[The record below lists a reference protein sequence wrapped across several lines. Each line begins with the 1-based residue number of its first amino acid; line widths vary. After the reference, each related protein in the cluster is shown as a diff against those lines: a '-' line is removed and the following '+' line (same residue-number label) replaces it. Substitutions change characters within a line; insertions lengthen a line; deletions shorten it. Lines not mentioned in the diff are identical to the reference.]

1 MPLSLEARKTP
12 RAAPPHPA
20 QARLR
25 VVGSPYPALGGPG
38 PARLMIYVETQAH
51 AAEPPSTPRMRAS
64 TTRELTGQAGQRAPA
79 RPLTGIANHQ
89 PSRPGRTIEPEK
101 FPRPLDNR
109 LLRWCLGDGGDDRSG
124 LLMHPCVSGGGR
136 VAGGGVPGDFG
147 DKMAQVVLAAKDLG
161 RLGSPG
167 VALLGQ

>member
-109 LLRWCLGDGGDDRSG
+109 LLRWCL
-124 LLMHPCVSGGGR
+124 PVVTGGR
-136 VAGGGVPGDFG
+136 W
-147 DKMAQVVLAAKDLG
+147 
-161 RLGSPG
+161 
-167 VALLGQ
+167 LGQVTTAQ

>member
-101 FPRPLDNR
+101 FPRPLYNAVFPGADAIVVTPEEQEAA
-109 LLRWCLGDGGDDRSG
+109 DDR
-124 LLMHPCVSGGGR
+124 
-136 VAGGGVPGDFG
+136 
-147 DKMAQVVLAAKDLG
+147 AQERAAH
-161 RLGSPG
+161 RGSND
-167 VALLGQ
+167 